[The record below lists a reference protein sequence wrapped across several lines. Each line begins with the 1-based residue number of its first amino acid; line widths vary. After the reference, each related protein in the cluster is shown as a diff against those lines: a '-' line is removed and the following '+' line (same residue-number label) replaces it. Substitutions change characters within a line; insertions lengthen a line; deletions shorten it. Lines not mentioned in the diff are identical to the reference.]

1 VKGLWRLVLI
11 GLLLLT
17 AVLFANALR
26 HTAKPRAAVPPVDES
41 LDTQRIAQHLA
52 EAIHFPTVS
61 HQDPKDDVREVY
73 AQLRS

>member
-26 HTAKPRAAVPPVDES
+26 HTAKPRAAC
-41 LDTQRIAQHLA
+41 R
-52 EAIHFPTVS
+52 
-61 HQDPKDDVREVY
+61 
-73 AQLRS
+73 